1 MKLLIPEFQRR
12 LNIGHRSPVSS
23 MSSVREPN
31 LEKPKPPNVPEIMP
45 WSVVST
51 LPTMVIIETDAC
63 APSKRCSNV

>member
-1 MKLLIPEFQRR
+1 
-12 LNIGHRSPVSS
+12 

-31 LEKPKPPNVPEIMP
+31 LEKPKRPNVPEIMP